1 MDKKR
6 SHLLSNIL
14 IALFVLIALGSGIYI
29 YKTCKETKDIN
40 KQFSDLKD
48 MIGTKSSDNEEEGEE
63 EILDKYKALYEKNNE
78 FAGWVSIEGTNI
90 DYPVMLSPED
100 GEYYLSNNFDKEH
113 DGIGIPFI
121 DARVTL
127 GVDRSDNVLIYG
139 HNMSTG
145 IMFHELTKYDD
156 EEFYK
161 EHKYVKFD
169 TIYEEG
175 TYEIIGVVRTQV
187 YDVSDTT
194 HYRYEDFID
203 AVNKQEYD
211 AYIDFIKES
220 SMYETDST
228 AEYGDELITLST
240 CAYHVKNG
248 RFIVVAK
255 KIS

>member
-100 GEYYLSNNFDKEH
+100 GEYYPL
-113 DGIGIPFI
+113 
-121 DARVTL
+121 
-127 GVDRSDNVLIYG
+127 
-139 HNMSTG
+139 
-145 IMFHELTKYDD
+145 
-156 EEFYK
+156 
-161 EHKYVKFD
+161 
-169 TIYEEG
+169 
-175 TYEIIGVVRTQV
+175 
-187 YDVSDTT
+187 
-194 HYRYEDFID
+194 
-203 AVNKQEYD
+203 
-211 AYIDFIKES
+211 
-220 SMYETDST
+220 
-228 AEYGDELITLST
+228 
-240 CAYHVKNG
+240 
-248 RFIVVAK
+248 
-255 KIS
+255 